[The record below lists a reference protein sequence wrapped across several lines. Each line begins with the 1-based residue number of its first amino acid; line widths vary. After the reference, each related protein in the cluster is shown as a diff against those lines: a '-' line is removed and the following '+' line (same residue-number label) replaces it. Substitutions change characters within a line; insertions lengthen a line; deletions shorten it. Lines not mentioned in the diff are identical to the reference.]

1 MIYQKLLGFLLILV
15 FKMKRFLIFTAVIL
29 LFFSTEGI
37 CANYTKFAIVDR
49 DKILS
54 ESLAFQ
60 DIKKQADSE
69 QAILQKDS
77 SKKEEE
83 LRKTEQEIS
92 KQQDILSEEAFSQK
106 MKDFNESVLKV
117 QQGLSQKN
125 MELRESYIAAV
136 KEVLSE
142 VKNIASNV
150 AEEENIGL
158 VLFISKEEQVFYAK
172 NEVDIS
178 DKVIKILNKN
188 MPSIDIKAVHK

>member
-1 MIYQKLLGFLLILV
+1 
-15 FKMKRFLIFTAVIL
+15 MKRFLIFTIVVFL
-29 LFFSTEGI
+29 LFATEGI
-37 CANYTKFAIVDR
+37 CSNKDCVKFAIVDR

-60 DIKKQADSE
+60 DMKKQADNE
-69 QAILQKDS
+69 QAILQEDS

-83 LRKTEQEIS
+83 LHKTRQEIS

-106 MKDFNESVLKV
+106 MKEFNESVLKV
-117 QQGLSQKN
+117 QQDLSQKN

-142 VKNIASNV
+142 VKNIASNI
-150 AEEENIGL
+150 AGEENIGL
-158 VLFISKEEQVFYAK
+158 VLFVSKEEQVFYAK

-178 DKVIKILNKN
+178 DKTIKILNKE
-188 MPSIDIKAVHK
+188 MPSIDIKAAHK